1 MKRGLLAIVTAFLL
15 LAGCGRQEM
24 PQSSAVEREEQVGQ
38 YRLLTVRTDGDGS
51 ALLLYDTESGTLVDT
66 FTGASAAW
74 YDGGPLTQLTLLPD
88 IMGYRGC
95 RTERQST
102 PHHYIS
108 RYYAWTPDGA
118 VPIGESWYFR
128 DDGTDAAIDDHVTD
142 IDGDGVTEL
151 VCNTVTGGDGHEEA
165 IVYRR
170 TAQGIERGIVD
181 REKADMPGFTDGGG
195 ANASQT
201 RFDAHTG
208 RFTVR
213 YDTAGGQRQGEVG
226 AEALT
231 FAPAAFDGKG

>member
-118 VPIGESWYFR
+118 VPIGQSWYFR
-128 DDGTDAAIDDHVTD
+128 DDGTDAVPDDHVTD

-213 YDTAGGQRQGEVG
+213 YDTADGQRQGEVG